1 LKRKHNEDES
11 RRGSTPTING
21 VELKRTCY
29 ACPEQYDAGMNGK
42 AVGYLR
48 LRHGHFTVSCPNAQ
62 GEMVYEA
69 SPKGDGQFEYDER
82 DAHIN
87 GATLAIKRWAESRS

>member
-1 LKRKHNEDES
+1 MKWKHDEDES
-11 RRGSTPTING
+11 PGSTATINA

-29 ACPEQYDAGMNGK
+29 ACPEQYDACMNGK

-62 GEMVYEA
+62 GQIVYEA
-69 SPKGDGQFEYDER
+69 APKGDGQFEDDER
-82 DAHIN
+82 DAYLN
-87 GATLAIKRWAESRS
+87 SGTLAIKRWADSHS

>member
-1 LKRKHNEDES
+1 LKRKHDEEES
-11 RRGSTPTING
+11 QGSTSTING

-29 ACPEQYDAGMNGK
+29 ACPEQYDAWMNGK

-48 LRHGHFTVSCPNAQ
+48 LRHGAFTVFCPNAP

-69 SPKGDGQFEYDER
+69 SPKGDGQFEDDER
-82 DAHIN
+82 EAYLN
-87 GATLAIKRWAESRS
+87 SATLAIKRWVESHS

>member
-1 LKRKHNEDES
+1 MKWKNPQVQS
-11 RRGSTPTING
+11 RGSTSTING

-29 ACPEQYDAGMNGK
+29 ACPEQYDACINGK

-69 SPKGDGQFEYDER
+69 SPKGDGLFEDDER
-82 DAHIN
+82 DAYLN
-87 GATLAIKRWAESRS
+87 GAPLAIKQWRESRS